1 MLNLPREEKTAKS
14 WVVHGIVEIHRF
26 HFSELRIEI
35 FKKNYIFFI
44 ALSFGPSVVMH
55 YLKGF
60 LTLLSLMDMAAV
72 FV

>member
-14 WVVHGIVEIHRF
+14 VVVHGFLEIRRF
-26 HFSELRIEI
+26 YFSELRIEI
-35 FKKNYIFFI
+35 FKKNYTFLN
-44 ALSFGPSVVMH
+44 ALSFGPSGFMN

-60 LTLLSLMDMAAV
+60 LISLSLMDMAAV